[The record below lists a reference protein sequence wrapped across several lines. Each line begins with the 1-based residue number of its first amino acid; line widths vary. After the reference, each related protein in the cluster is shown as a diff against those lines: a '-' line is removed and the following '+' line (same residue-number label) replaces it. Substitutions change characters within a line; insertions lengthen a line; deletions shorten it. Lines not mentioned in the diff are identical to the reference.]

1 MGLYEHVEAL
11 LDVPVMNSASDAP
24 ALYGEERDAF
34 LAASNLADATIGAC
48 NLLHNGPRNLIR
60 TRGIRCRNVDLC
72 LLPHLLE
79 FNWFLICGDDRFV
92 MHGRYWPTMREK
104 LHQDRN
110 RDDQDPCILAPPF
123 ITRRTPDFFSLSS
136 REHAQS
142 TWCFDNQPTNAH
154 G

>member
-110 RDDQDPCILAPPF
+110 RDANNTKRPRPLYFGASIHHSKNSRL
-123 ITRRTPDFFSLSS
+123 FFF
-136 REHAQS
+136 EQS
-142 TWCFDNQPTNAH
+142 GTCSIDMVL
-154 G
+154 